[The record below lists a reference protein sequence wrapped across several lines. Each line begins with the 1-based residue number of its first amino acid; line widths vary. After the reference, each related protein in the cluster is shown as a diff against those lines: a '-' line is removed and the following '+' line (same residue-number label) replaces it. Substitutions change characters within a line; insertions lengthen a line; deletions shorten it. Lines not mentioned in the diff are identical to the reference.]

1 MTELEIMQR
10 AKRYMDNLANG
21 IDPLTGQELPEDS
34 VLNNVRLSRCFFY
47 VSGVLG
53 QVIDNGGTVGAKK
66 RPHRQPFSLTA
77 EQYARIT
84 PAEIPLTITQVVALC
99 NAELD
104 PEAMKPLTST
114 PLTAWM
120 QENGILQT
128 VAQGS
133 GHNRRMPTARG
144 HALGLTEEERM
155 SQRGA
160 YVAVL
165 YDQNAQQFL
174 IDNLPDILSWYE
186 EARKNREREG

>member
-99 NAELD
+99 NAEID
-104 PEAMKPLTST
+104 PEAHETIDQHPADSVDAGEWDL
-114 PLTAWM
+114 ADGRAG
-120 QENGILQT
+120 QR
-128 VAQGS
+128 AQPPDAD
-133 GHNRRMPTARG
+133 RTRARPRLDRG
-144 HALGLTEEERM
+144 
-155 SQRGA
+155 GA
-160 YVAVL
+160 YEPARRLCGRAVRSKCPTV
-165 YDQNAQQFL
+165 
-174 IDNLPDILSWYE
+174 PD
-186 EARKNREREG
+186 R